1 VKVTFVYLRE
11 DDPTKSTMK
20 KLERFGLAERID
32 ARNIGR
38 KITLT
43 PYGSSYIK
51 KPDSTLLSKYGI
63 NVIDGSWARIEGI
76 SKMRLV
82 NSRRVPALLAA
93 NPVNYGKLEILSSV
107 EALAAALFITGY
119 ADLAHNI
126 LEKFKWGPNF
136 LVLNME
142 PLSDYA
148 ECQTDQQVRMV
159 ESEYFPTNSGK

>member
-1 VKVTFVYLRE
+1 MKVTFVYLRE

-32 ARNIGR
+32 ARCIGR
-38 KITLT
+38 KATLT
-43 PYGSSYIK
+43 PYGNSYIK
-51 KPDSTLLSKYGI
+51 RSDSTILSKYGL

-93 NPVNYGKLEILSSV
+93 NPVNYGKLEILSSA

-119 ADLAHNI
+119 NDMADRI

-136 LVLNME
+136 IVLNRE

-148 ECQTDQQVRMV
+148 ECQTDQQVRTV
-159 ESEYFPTNSGK
+159 ENEYFPPDSEK

>member
-1 VKVTFVYLRE
+1 MKVTFVYLRE

-32 ARNIGR
+32 ARSIGR
-38 KITLT
+38 KVTLT

-51 KPDSTLLSKYGI
+51 RPDSTLVSMYGI
-63 NVIDGSWARIEGI
+63 NIIDGSWARIEGI
-76 SKMRLV
+76 SKMRLI
-82 NSRRVPALLAA
+82 NNRRVPALLAA

-119 ADLAHNI
+119 AVLAHKL

-136 LVLNME
+136 IVLNRE
-142 PLSDYA
+142 PLSDYT
-148 ECQTDQQVRMV
+148 ECQTDQQVRNV
-159 ESEYFPTNSGK
+159 ESEYFPTKSEK

>member
-1 VKVTFVYLRE
+1 MKVTFVYLRE
-11 DDPTKSTMK
+11 DDPAKSTMK

-32 ARNIGR
+32 ARSIGR
-38 KITLT
+38 KVTLT
-43 PYGSSYIK
+43 PYGNSYIK
-51 KPDSTLLSKYGI
+51 KSDSTILSKYGL

-93 NPVNYGKLEILSSV
+93 NPVNYGKLEILSSA

-119 ADLAHNI
+119 NDMADRI

-136 LVLNME
+136 IVLNRE

-148 ECQTDQQVRMV
+148 ECQTDQQVRTV
-159 ESEYFPTNSGK
+159 ENEYFPPDGEK

>member
-1 VKVTFVYLRE
+1 
-11 DDPTKSTMK
+11 
-20 KLERFGLAERID
+20 
-32 ARNIGR
+32 
-38 KITLT
+38 
-43 PYGSSYIK
+43 
-51 KPDSTLLSKYGI
+51 
-63 NVIDGSWARIEGI
+63 
-76 SKMRLV
+76 MRLV

-159 ESEYFPTNSGK
+159 ESEYFPTNSEK